1 MKKILVVCY
10 SQSGNTHQAA
20 CEIQKQT
27 GGDICEIYPWQPY
40 PMEYERLLE
49 QAKKEIRTGYM
60 PHLLPITH
68 DPNDYD
74 IIFTGTPNWCDTL
87 APPLTAFLRKYKL
100 SEKRIIPFCTHGGG
114 GSGHI
119 FEDIAKIC
127 VGCEIMNGIS
137 LPGSD
142 PNMAESVARSLKQI
156 GLK

>member
-1 MKKILVVCY
+1 MKKILVACY
-10 SQSGNTHQAA
+10 SQSGNTHKAA

-27 GGDICEIYPWQPY
+27 GGDFCEIYPWQPY
-40 PMEYERLLE
+40 PMEYERLLT
-49 QAKKEIRTGYM
+49 QAKKEIRSGFM

-74 IIFTGTPNWCDTL
+74 IIFAGTPNWCDTI

-100 SEKRIIPFCTHGGG
+100 SGKTLVPFCTHGGG

-127 VGCEIMNGIS
+127 SGCEVKEGIVLS
-137 LPGSD
+137 GSD
-142 PNMAESVARSLKQI
+142 PEMAVNISAWLKKI
-156 GLK
+156 NF